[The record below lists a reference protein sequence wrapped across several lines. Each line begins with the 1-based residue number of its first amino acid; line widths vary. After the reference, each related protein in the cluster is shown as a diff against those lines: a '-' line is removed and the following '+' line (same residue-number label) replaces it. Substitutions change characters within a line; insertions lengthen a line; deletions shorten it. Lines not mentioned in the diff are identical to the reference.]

1 MIYAGAGVA
10 NRVVGRKGADQFL
23 IHADPGAYVEVK
35 DFDARNDRLVF
46 DVSSERVTFQS
57 TKNHTNVLVDD
68 VVAAK
73 LADAPE
79 LDPDRHVTFSGF
91 QLFGL

>member
-1 MIYAGAGVA
+1 M
-10 NRVVGRKGADQFL
+10 
-23 IHADPGAYVEVK
+23 
-35 DFDARNDRLVF
+35 F

-57 TKNHTNVLVDD
+57 IKNHTNVLVDG

-91 QLFGL
+91 QFFGL